1 MKLMDKENSSMP
13 DTVEHEQSQGPV
25 DPFHDVEGCKPF
37 YQHSFGY
44 VLFPEIKIKIGL
56 SHKSVGDVFI
66 RNRAG
71 EFEFGGTCTMKEVKL
86 GVFSKLS
93 GQASYGMII
102 FFATKRDYKNFV
114 AGHNGPKKK
123 HGKTFLLNSSFRN
136 LSVDSNTNESKSTS
150 FKSDCINEVSEDLSH
165 SEEKP
170 DSSRSFS
177 SAGSGVQVRR
187 VSGRHHPKGIKVFT
201 TKEEHAKSFLSV
213 FPESGLQY
221 FTFDEAKSH
230 TRKAAGPRMNRAASY
245 NNHNDQDTW

>member
-1 MKLMDKENSSMP
+1 MKSMDKENSSMP
-13 DTVEHEQSQGPV
+13 DTVEPEQSQGPV

-93 GQASYGMII
+93 GQVSYGMII

-123 HGKTFLLNSSFRN
+123 HEQETQK
-136 LSVDSNTNESKSTS
+136 
-150 FKSDCINEVSEDLSH
+150 
-165 SEEKP
+165 
-170 DSSRSFS
+170 
-177 SAGSGVQVRR
+177 QVTEGTPHLARIYT
-187 VSGRHHPKGIKVFT
+187 P
-201 TKEEHAKSFLSV
+201 
-213 FPESGLQY
+213 
-221 FTFDEAKSH
+221 
-230 TRKAAGPRMNRAASY
+230 GPRPPILYTER
-245 NNHNDQDTW
+245 